1 MKTNKNYLRYL
12 QLAVLF
18 IVTPSVMAQ
27 STDAVMDSYAVVAVL
42 GFVLFVAFTLLMA
55 ALVVLNVLR
64 RMVNDQRSTDVQETI
79 KLKKKRLGFWQ
90 LLDRK
95 FLTQAVAIEEEKD
108 IILDHDYD
116 GIKEL
121 DNHLPPWWKYLFY
134 FSIVFAFAYLMVYHV
149 WGSLPLQTQEYK
161 AEMALADAQ
170 RKAAISDQGGEMID
184 ESNVTFNE
192 DPTVLASGKQVFIAN
207 CAPCHKAQGQGG
219 IGPNLTDEYWINGG
233 GISAIFKAV
242 KYGFPDKGM
251 IAWEALLSPNQMSD
265 VASFVMSIKGTNP
278 PDAKAPQGELY
289 VEENESNAKGEEDE
303 VQAPDSVNVE

>member
-1 MKTNKNYLRYL
+1 MNARNHLLKHMLFAVCF
-12 QLAVLF
+12 LAAPTV
-18 IVTPSVMAQ
+18 SAAN
-27 STDAVMDSYAVVAVL
+27 DATMNTYEIVAVL

-64 RMVNDQRSTDVQETI
+64 RMVKDQTKSSVQETL

-95 FLTQAVAIEEEKD
+95 FLTQAVAIEQEKE

-134 FSIVFAFAYLMVYHV
+134 FSIVFACTYLLVYHV
-149 WGSLPLQTQEYK
+149 WGSLPLQIQEYNTEIAK
-161 AEMALADAQ
+161 ADAQ
-170 RKAAISDQGGEMID
+170 RKAISAEQSGEVID
-184 ESNVTFNE
+184 ESNIAFQD
-192 DPTVLASGKQVFIAN
+192 DPTVLANGKQVFTTN

-233 GISAIFKAV
+233 GITAIFKAI

-251 IAWEALLSPNQMSD
+251 IAWEPLLSAKQMSD
-265 VASFVMSIKGTNP
+265 VASFVMSMQGTNP

-289 VEENESNAKGEEDE
+289 VATKEANIVE
-303 VQAPDSVNVE
+303 VDSVASN